1 MIFIYNI
8 FYIKMSNSELNKLIN
23 SEVINKFKDLFNCL
37 NEDEQLNNYRIQDI
51 QKIYSIGD
59 IHADILVLLN
69 LFEHFNLIK
78 YEIINSDNLPTNY
91 NYYDIKSNNIRNE
104 KNNEINLETITEN
117 NNFILELRNR
127 YYLDNFNNRI
137 RDINKVIK
145 VNILKNNFNNIENNS
160 AFIFLGDICDAH
172 YERMPNNDISCL
184 SLLFIFKKLFDNLLK
199 TRNIHLKII
208 IGNHDLNV
216 ILNDKNNNYKD
227 IEDEN
232 YKLYSDKFDLRHN
245 FIMANIDLFNLL
257 VIINNNV
264 LLSHTIIFKWH
275 ISEIMHI
282 LFDIPYKEVDTS
294 KKSDMLD
301 SSFGF
306 DLDDDDD
313 FDDNNKIDPFD
324 RVDKVN
330 TYKIM
335 NALNVSELDILNL
348 ICKYIIHKT
357 NTCSTYYENFINNNK
372 ENNILDIIK
381 KLVFDRENEF
391 SREQVAP
398 VCNSNSYY
406 NDDEKLNYNACNNKY
421 YIIGHIPTRINS
433 NSNFS
438 DYNIK
443 NNMDKSSS
451 TSFNNFFIYHN
462 DVALSTSFFTNNI
475 KCYLLFDKIN
485 ENNYNKSLIK
495 FSTRNIIGDEY
506 KNIYGDEV
514 NDLINK
520 SAIYN

>member
-1 MIFIYNI
+1 M
-8 FYIKMSNSELNKLIN
+8 
-23 SEVINKFKDLFNCL
+23 V
-37 NEDEQLNNYRIQDI
+37 
-51 QKIYSIGD
+51 
-59 IHADILVLLN
+59 
-69 LFEHFNLIK
+69 
-78 YEIINSDNLPTNY
+78 
-91 NYYDIKSNNIRNE
+91 
-104 KNNEINLETITEN
+104 
-117 NNFILELRNR
+117 
-127 YYLDNFNNRI
+127 
-137 RDINKVIK
+137 
-145 VNILKNNFNNIENNS
+145 
-160 AFIFLGDICDAH
+160 
-172 YERMPNNDISCL
+172 
-184 SLLFIFKKLFDNLLK
+184 IFK
-199 TRNIHLKII
+199 IKI
-208 IGNHDLNV
+208 
-216 ILNDKNNNYKD
+216 
-227 IEDEN
+227 
-232 YKLYSDKFDLRHN
+232 
-245 FIMANIDLFNLL
+245 
-257 VIINNNV
+257 
-264 LLSHTIIFKWH
+264 
-275 ISEIMHI
+275 
-282 LFDIPYKEVDTS
+282 
-294 KKSDMLD
+294 
-301 SSFGF
+301 
-306 DLDDDDD
+306 
-313 FDDNNKIDPFD
+313 
-324 RVDKVN
+324 
-330 TYKIM
+330 
-335 NALNVSELDILNL
+335 
-348 ICKYIIHKT
+348 KYIIHKT
-357 NTCSTYYENFINNNK
+357 NNCSTYYENFINNNK

-438 DYNIK
+438 DYNIE